1 MNEVTYKLA
10 ESGEF
15 VLENFNKA
23 KAFSSFFPG
32 IAGLDGIPLWAFYVN
47 RGQCVSSFG
56 TKDKDGAILEFLP
69 ANQAYALTPLKGFR
83 TFLKVKKGGRTIFHE
98 PFRDAD
104 SETSRHAST
113 KMIIS
118 PSKLEIEEINRYL
131 GIAVNVSYITI
142 PNEPF
147 AALARKVSLTN
158 ISKKKVDIEIIDGLP
173 QVISFGITE
182 DLYKLTGRT
191 IEAWVKVSNL
201 ENKAPF
207 YALKVKPN
215 DTPELEYVER
225 GNFYLACETGDR
237 AGRILKP
244 IVDPDIVF
252 GPDSDISYPR
262 VFAESRVFA
271 PDGYQKTECRTP
283 SAFAHTK
290 FGLAS
295 GESREII
302 SIIGNIKDIK
312 GLNRVISKIKDKAYF
327 GKKLSENEDII
338 KRLQD
343 TVFTKSSSNEFDHYC
358 RQTFLDNLLRG
369 GFPVTIDT
377 SSGPFVFYAY
387 ARKHGD
393 LERDY
398 NSFLLQ
404 PSYYSQGNGAY
415 RDINQNRRNDAL
427 FNPDVKHDNIVTFIN
442 AVQPDGFNPHQVEGI
457 TVSLKSGSS
466 IDAVK
471 KVREFL
477 KKPFTPGSLISFL
490 ETEGVMPKK
499 SAKEFL
505 KEVLAVSVKSDLIR
519 PGEGYWTDHWTYNLD
534 LLENYFMCY
543 PENLKSLLFEKRAF
557 TFYDTYLRV
566 NPRDEKY
573 VYADGKIRQFGSVSE
588 DEDKKQLIER
598 RNSQPHQV
606 RVKNGKGEVYRTS
619 LFVKL
624 ACILANKTASLD
636 PFGIGIE
643 MEAGKPGWC
652 DSLNNLPGIF
662 GSSVAE
668 TFELK
673 RLILF
678 LKSSLAELG
687 ISSDCKIPF
696 PCELANFLIELDN
709 LLAKTVN
716 FGYWDASSSAK
727 ERYRRKVWSGFSGK
741 ERLLSIGAIKSIL
754 DKALLKVERGL
765 RAAEDKK
772 TGLPY
777 TYFINEV
784 KKYKFI
790 YERGKRKL
798 NKDGLPFV
806 KALSFSHKPVS
817 FFLEGP
823 MHAMRVIEEGR
834 KAESLYKAV
843 RKSDLFD
850 RSLKMYK
857 VNAPLKGM
865 PFELGRSTIF
875 TPGWLENESIWLHM
889 EYKYMLEVLK
899 KGLYEEF
906 FSDLKNCLVAF
917 QDPAR
922 YGRSILENSSFIASG
937 AYPDKA
943 IRGNG
948 FVARLT
954 GSTTEFLN
962 IWLVMC
968 LGKEPFKAFGME
980 KLYFEPKPIL
990 PRWLFTEKEAAGFP
1004 RNIFAFCLVGKTLVV
1019 YHNPKRLDTFGD
1031 RSVKPAAVLLK
1042 RKGERDL
1049 RFTGSRVPSPFA
1061 DRIRQGYYDR
1071 IDVSLS

>member
-1 MNEVTYKLA
+1 MSEVEYKLA
-10 ESGEF
+10 DSGEF
-15 VLENFNKA
+15 IIKNFNKA

-32 IAGLDGIPLWAFYVN
+32 ISGLDGIPLWAFYVN

-69 ANQAYALTPLKGFR
+69 ANQAYTLTSLKGFR
-83 TFLKVKKGGRTIFHE
+83 TFLKVKKGGRTVFHE

-104 SETSRHAST
+104 SETARHAST

-118 PSKLEIEEINRYL
+118 PSKLEIEEINRHL
-131 GIAVNVSYITI
+131 GIAITVSYITI

-158 ISKKKVDIEIIDGLP
+158 NSKKKIDIEIIDGLP

-182 DLYKLTGRT
+182 DLHKLMSRT
-191 IEAWVKVSNL
+191 MEAWVKVSNL

-225 GNFYLACETGDR
+225 GNFYLACEMGKR
-237 AGRILKP
+237 AGRVLKP

-252 GPDSDISYPR
+252 GADGDISYPR
-262 VFAESRVFA
+262 IFAESKVFA

-290 FGLAS
+290 FGLAY
-295 GESREII
+295 GETREII
-302 SIIGNIKDIK
+302 SITGNIKDIK
-312 GLNRVISKIKDKAYF
+312 KLNRIISKIKDKAYF
-327 GKKLSENEDII
+327 EKKLSENEDII
-338 KRLQD
+338 KGLQG

-377 SSGPFVFYAY
+377 PSGPFVFYAY

-415 RDINQNRRNDAL
+415 RDINQNRRNDVL
-427 FNPDVKHDNIVTFIN
+427 FNPGIKYDNVSTFIN
-442 AVQPDGFNPHQVEGI
+442 TIQPDGFNPHQIEG
-457 TVSLKSGSS
+457 VSLSLKSGSPVN
-466 IDAVK
+466 AVK
-471 KVREFL
+471 KIREFL
-477 KKPFTPGSLISFL
+477 KEPFTPGSLISFL
-490 ETEGVMPKK
+490 EAERIMSKK
-499 SAKEFL
+499 AAREFL
-505 KEVLAVSVKSDLIR
+505 KNVLAVSIKSDLAR
-519 PGEGYWTDHWTYNLD
+519 PGEGYWVDHWTYNLD
-534 LLENYFMCY
+534 LLETYLLCY
-543 PENLKSLLFEKRAF
+543 PENLKELLLGKRDF

-573 VYADGKIRQFGSVSE
+573 VYTDGKIRQFGAVSE
-588 DEDKKQLIER
+588 DEEKKRLIEKR
-598 RNSQPHQV
+598 ESQPYKV
-606 RVKNGKGEVYRTS
+606 RIKNGRAGIYETS
-619 LFVKL
+619 LFVKFV
-624 ACILANKTASLD
+624 CVLANKISSLD

-678 LKSSLAELG
+678 LKSSLEKLG
-687 ISSDCKIPF
+687 IDADYKIVF
-696 PCELANFLIELDN
+696 PYELADFLIELDK
-709 LLAKTVN
+709 LLAKTDN
-716 FGYWDASSSAK
+716 FKYWDVSSAAK
-727 ERYRRKVWSGFSGK
+727 ERYRKKVWSGFDGREK
-741 ERLLSIGAIKSIL
+741 YLLIGAIDGIL
-754 DKALLKVERGL
+754 DKALRKVERGL
-765 RAAEDKK
+765 GAAEDKK

-777 TYFINEV
+777 TYFINEA
-784 KKYKFI
+784 KKYRFI

-798 NKDGLPFV
+798 NKDGLPLV
-806 KALSFSHKPVS
+806 KALAFGHKPVS

-823 MHAMRVIEEGR
+823 MHAMRVMEAGK

-843 RKSDLFD
+843 KKSELFD
-850 RSLKMYK
+850 KGLKMYK

-899 KGLYEEF
+899 KGLYAEF

-922 YGRSILENSSFIASG
+922 YGRSILENSSFIASS
-937 AYPDKA
+937 AYPDKS

-954 GSTTEFLN
+954 GSTTEFLSM
-962 IWLVMC
+962 WLLMC
-968 LGKEPFKAFGME
+968 LGKEPFKVAGG
-980 KLYFEPKPIL
+980 KLYFELKPIL
-990 PRWLFTEKEAAGFP
+990 PRWLFTAKDTFT
-1004 RNIFAFCLVGKTLVV
+1004 FCLLGKTLVV

-1031 RSVKPAAVLLK
+1031 RAVRPTAIELK
-1042 RKGERDL
+1042 RKDESDIK
-1049 RFTGSRVPSPFA
+1049 FTGSRIPSLFA
-1061 DRIRQGYYDR
+1061 ERVRQAHYDR
-1071 IDVSLS
+1071 IDINLA

>member
-1 MNEVTYKLA
+1 MNKTKYKLA
-10 ESGEF
+10 DSGEF
-15 VLENFNKA
+15 VIENFNKA

-83 TFLKVKKGGRTIFHE
+83 TFLKVKKGGSVIFHE

-104 SETSRHAST
+104 SETARHAST
-113 KMIIS
+113 KMTIS

-131 GIAVNVSYITI
+131 GIAVNVSYVTI

-147 AALARKVSLTN
+147 AALARRVSLAN
-158 ISKKKVDIEIIDGLP
+158 ISKKKIDIEIIDGLP
-173 QVISFGITE
+173 QIISFGITE
-182 DLYKLTGRT
+182 DLYKLKSRT
-191 IEAWVKVSNL
+191 IEAWVKVSNM
-201 ENKAPF
+201 ENNAPF

-225 GNFYLACETGDR
+225 GNFYLACEAGSG
-237 AGRILKP
+237 AGRILRP
-244 IVDPDIVF
+244 IVDPDIIF
-252 GPDSDISYPR
+252 GADGDISYPR
-262 VFAESRVFA
+262 VFAESEIFSPV
-271 PDGYQKTECRTP
+271 GYQKTECRTP
-283 SAFAHTK
+283 SGFAHTK
-290 FGLAS
+290 FELCPG
-295 GESREII
+295 GSRSIV
-302 SIIGNIKDIK
+302 SIIGNIKDAK
-312 GLNRVISKIKDKAYF
+312 ALKPVISKIKDKTYF
-327 GKKLSENEDII
+327 KKALSGNENII

-343 TVFTKSSSNEFDHYC
+343 TVLTKSSSNEFDCYC

-369 GFPVTIDT
+369 GFPVSIDT
-377 SSGPFVFYAY
+377 HSGPFVFYAY

-415 RDINQNRRNDAL
+415 RDINQNRRNDVL
-427 FNPDVKHDNIVTFIN
+427 FNPDLKYDNISTFVN
-442 AVQPDGFNPHQVEGI
+442 AIQPDGFNPQHIEGAI
-457 TVSLKSGSS
+457 LSLKSGSS
-466 IDAVK
+466 VKAVK
-471 KVREFL
+471 KVKEFL
-477 KKPFTPGSLISFL
+477 NHPFTPGGLIFFL
-490 ETEGVMPKK
+490 ETERIMPKK
-499 SAKEFL
+499 EAIEFL
-505 KEVLAVSVKSDLIR
+505 KDVLAVSVKTDLAR
-519 PGEGYWTDHWTYNLD
+519 PGEGYWIDHWTYNLD
-534 LLENYFMCY
+534 LLETYLLCY
-543 PENLKSLLFEKRAF
+543 PENLKELLLGKRDF
-557 TFYDTYLRV
+557 TFYDTYLRL

-573 VYADGKIRQFGSVSE
+573 VYADGKIRQFGAVSNDGE
-588 DEDKKQLIER
+588 KKRLIEKR
-598 RNSQPHQV
+598 ESRPCQV
-606 RVKNGKGEVYRTS
+606 RTKNGRGRIYETS

-678 LKSSLAELG
+678 LKAALDKLG
-687 ISSDCKIPF
+687 MDAGQKIAF
-696 PCELANFLIELDN
+696 PYELADFLIELDK
-709 LLAKTVN
+709 LLVKDGN
-716 FGYWDASSSAK
+716 FRYWDISSAAK
-727 ERYRRKVWSGFSGK
+727 ERYRRKVWLGFDGREK
-741 ERLLSIGAIKSIL
+741 RLSAGAIKSVL

-765 RAAEDKK
+765 KAAEDKK
-772 TGLPY
+772 AGLPY

-784 KKYKFI
+784 RKYKFI

-798 NKDGLPFV
+798 NKDGFPLV
-806 KALSFSHKPVS
+806 KALSFGHKPVS

-823 MHAMRVIEEGR
+823 MHAMRVLEAGK

-843 RKSDLFD
+843 KKSELFD
-850 RSLKMYK
+850 RGLKMYK

-899 KGLYEEF
+899 KGLCKEF

-922 YGRSILENSSFIASG
+922 YGRSVLENSSFIASS

-954 GSTTEFLN
+954 GSTTEFLS
-962 IWLVMC
+962 IWLLMC
-968 LGKEPFKAFGME
+968 LGKEPFKAAEG
-980 KLYFEPKPIL
+980 KLYFELNPVL
-990 PRWLFTEKEAAGFP
+990 PRWLFTVQNTFS
-1004 RNIFAFCLVGKTLVV
+1004 FCLLGKTTVV
-1019 YHNPKRLDTFGD
+1019 YHNPKRLDTFGG
-1031 RSVKPAAVLLK
+1031 RAVRPAAIELK
-1042 RKGERDL
+1042 KKGRNDIK
-1049 RFTGSRVPSPFA
+1049 FTGGCVPSPFA
-1061 DRIRQGYYDR
+1061 ERVRQGHYDR
-1071 IDVSLS
+1071 IDVNLA

>member
-1 MNEVTYKLA
+1 MNEVKYKLA

-15 VLENFNKA
+15 VIKNFNKA

-32 IAGLDGIPLWAFYVN
+32 IAGLDGIPLWTFYVN

-56 TKDKDGAILEFLP
+56 TKDKDGAILEFLS
-69 ANQAYALTPLKGFR
+69 ANQAYTLTPLKGFR

-104 SETSRHAST
+104 SETARHTST

-118 PSKLEIEEINRYL
+118 PSNLEIEEINRYL

-147 AALARKVSLTN
+147 AALARKASLTN
-158 ISKKKVDIEIIDGLP
+158 ISKKKIDIEIIDGLP
-173 QVISFGITE
+173 QIISFGITE
-182 DLYKLTGRT
+182 DLHKLMSRT
-191 IEAWVKVSNL
+191 MEAWVKVSNL

-225 GNFYLACETGDR
+225 GNFYLACEMGKR
-237 AGRILKP
+237 AGRVLKP

-252 GPDSDISYPR
+252 GADGDISYPR
-262 VFAESRVFA
+262 VFAESRTFF

-295 GESREII
+295 GETREII
-302 SIIGNIKDIK
+302 SITGNIKDIK
-312 GLNRVISKIKDKAYF
+312 GLNSIISKIKDKAYF
-327 GKKLSENEDII
+327 EKKLSENEDII
-338 KRLQD
+338 KGLQD

-369 GFPVTIDT
+369 GFPVTINT
-377 SSGPFVFYAY
+377 PSGPFVFYAY

-415 RDINQNRRNDAL
+415 RDINQNRRNDLL
-427 FNPDVKHDNIVTFIN
+427 FNPDLKYDNISTFIN
-442 AVQPDGFNPHQVEGI
+442 AIQPDGFNPHQIEGI
-457 TVSLKSGSS
+457 SLSLKSGSS
-466 IDAVK
+466 INAVK

-477 KKPFTPGSLISFL
+477 KEPFTPGSLISFL
-490 ETEGVMPKK
+490 ETEGIMSKK
-499 SAKEFL
+499 RAREFL
-505 KEVLAVSVKSDLIR
+505 KDVLAISIKSDLAR
-519 PGEGYWTDHWTYNLD
+519 PGEGYWVDHWTYNLD
-534 LLENYFMCY
+534 LLETYLLCY
-543 PENLKSLLFEKRAF
+543 PENLKELLLGKRDF

-573 VYADGKIRQFGSVSE
+573 VYADGKIRQFGAVSE
-588 DEDKKQLIER
+588 DGEKKRLIEKR
-598 RNSQPHQV
+598 GSQPYKV
-606 RVKNGKGEVYRTS
+606 RVKNGIGRIYETS

-624 ACILANKTASLD
+624 ACVLANKISSLD

-662 GSSVAE
+662 GSSVPEA
-668 TFELK
+668 FELK

-678 LKSSLAELG
+678 LKSSLDKLG
-687 ISSDCKIPF
+687 IDADYKIAF
-696 PCELANFLIELDN
+696 PCELADFLIELDK
-709 LLAKTVN
+709 LLAKTDN
-716 FGYWDASSSAK
+716 FKYWDVSSTAK
-727 ERYRRKVWSGFSGK
+727 ERYRRKVWFGFDGREK
-741 ERLLSIGAIKSIL
+741 YLSVSAIKSIL
-754 DKALLKVERGL
+754 DEALLKIERGL

-798 NKDGLPFV
+798 NKDGLPLV
-806 KALSFSHKPVS
+806 KALSFGHKPVS

-823 MHAMRVIEEGR
+823 MHAMRVMEAGK

-843 RKSDLFD
+843 KKSELFD
-850 RSLKMYK
+850 RGLKMYK

-889 EYKYMLEVLK
+889 EYKYMLEVLR
-899 KGLYEEF
+899 KGLYAEF

-917 QDPAR
+917 QDPSR
-922 YGRSILENSSFIASG
+922 YGRSILENSSFIASS
-937 AYPDKA
+937 AYPDKS

-954 GSTTEFLN
+954 GSTTEFLS
-962 IWLVMC
+962 IWLLMC
-968 LGKEPFKAFGME
+968 LGKEPFKVSGG
-980 KLYFEPKPIL
+980 KLYFELKPIL
-990 PRWLFTEKEAAGFP
+990 PGWLFTAQ
-1004 RNIFAFCLVGKTLVV
+1004 NTFAFCLLGKTLVV
-1019 YHNPKRLDTFGD
+1019 YHNPKKLDTFGD
-1031 RSVKPAAVLLK
+1031 RAVRPTAIELK
-1042 RKGERDL
+1042 RKDESDIK
-1049 RFTGSRVPSPFA
+1049 FTGSRIPSPFA
-1061 DRIRQGYYDR
+1061 ERVRQGYYDR
-1071 IDVSLS
+1071 IDVNLS